1 VICGS
6 SVRPQPA
13 RTPRWL
19 PAVRYYSRVD
29 TQAVRY
35 VSTRDGVSIAF
46 AVSGSGP
53 ALVHMPNLGVSSLL
67 LERAMPERRRWELAL
82 EQRFT
87 VVRYD
92 ARGHGLSQR
101 AVADLTAP
109 AHHLD
114 LEAVMERA
122 GVGRMIL
129 LGFLGTAFIAPVYAA
144 AHPEQVSHLILWPP
158 DTRDRSAEEYR
169 GLANMAV
176 SDWET
181 FTETYA
187 HLALGWDL
195 GEAAHRYATV
205 MRESITQ
212 ETFLRSSVASSF
224 TSLVNDHAP
233 KVHTPTLIV
242 QRRMRY
248 AADRVARLA
257 AAFPV
262 GQLTLFDGEQTL
274 PYLGNVREV
283 VDAIVAFTTT
293 ARSTAGA
300 ASHGDVRPAG
310 LTERE
315 LGVVRLVS
323 RGLTN
328 QEIADEL
335 VLSVRTVERHLA
347 NIYAKIGG
355 SGKAARAAAAAFA
368 VTNGIG

>member
-1 VICGS
+1 
-6 SVRPQPA
+6 
-13 RTPRWL
+13 
-19 PAVRYYSRVD
+19 
-29 TQAVRY
+29 
-35 VSTRDGVSIAF
+35 
-46 AVSGSGP
+46 
-53 ALVHMPNLGVSSLL
+53 M
-67 LERAMPERRRWELAL
+67 
-82 EQRFT
+82 
-87 VVRYD
+87 
-92 ARGHGLSQR
+92 
-101 AVADLTAP
+101 
-109 AHHLD
+109 
-114 LEAVMERA
+114 
-122 GVGRMIL
+122 
-129 LGFLGTAFIAPVYAA
+129 
-144 AHPEQVSHLILWPP
+144 
-158 DTRDRSAEEYR
+158 
-169 GLANMAV
+169 
-176 SDWET
+176 
-181 FTETYA
+181 
-187 HLALGWDL
+187 
-195 GEAAHRYATV
+195 
-205 MRESITQ
+205 
-212 ETFLRSSVASSF
+212 
-224 TSLVNDHAP
+224 NDHAP

-335 VLSVRTVERHLA
+335 VLSVRTVSVTWPISTRRLVA
-347 NIYAKIGG
+347 RGRLP
-355 SGKAARAAAAAFA
+355 RAAAAAFA